1 MSDTFKQSFGKR
13 PLRLR
18 WLLKMAWRD
27 SRRNRGRLA
36 LFISSIVLGIAA
48 LVAIN
53 SFSDN
58 LRTDIDKQAKSLI
71 GADLVIAANKEIEED
86 QQQLL
91 DSIAIGGDR
100 SDEVRFVSMVQF
112 KASGGT
118 RLVQVRALE
127 RGGFPYYG
135 SIETEPQSASSTF
148 RQEGRQAL
156 VDHTLLL
163 QYNSKPGD
171 SIQIGNQT
179 FEIAGALHKIPGQSA
194 MTATIAPA
202 VYIPRRYLNETGLL
216 QKGSRIS
223 YYHYYKLAENTDPDK
238 LVKKLEKRLDE
249 AGFGYDT
256 IESRKEST
264 GKSYEDLARFLALV
278 GFVALLLGCVGVAS
292 AVHVYIREKLATIG
306 VLRCLGVSGKQ
317 AFLIYLFQVMAM
329 GLIGSIVG
337 AILGSLIQLYLPELF
352 KSFLPVDVTVAVSWS
367 AILQGI
373 AIGIVVAVLFALLPL
388 LSIRNISPLITL
400 RAGIEHVSKQPDK
413 LRWGVYFLILA
424 FIFIFSYFQL
434 GTWLQALSFTGGVL
448 IAFVVLALIA
458 RLMMWLVKRFFPV
471 HWGYVWRQSLANLY
485 RPNNQTLLLTVSIG
499 LGTALIATLF
509 LMQRILLSEVAF
521 AASENQPNMVLFD
534 IQSAQKDEVANLARE
549 KGLPILQMVPVVT
562 MRLDEING
570 LTGADVR
577 ADTTLGI
584 SERAFTREFR
594 VTYRDTL
601 ISSEKT
607 VEGTWQGEVNDMTAA
622 IPISV
627 EERYAERLKA
637 GLGDTLIF
645 NVQGA
650 LIPTVVTHL
659 REIEWN
665 RVQTN
670 FLILFPKGILEEAPQ
685 FHVLMTRTE
694 TDEQAARFQQTLV
707 GKFPNVSAIDLG
719 LILETLDDIL
729 GKIYFVIR
737 FMALFSICTGLLVL
751 IGSINNSKYQR
762 VQESVLLRTLGAS
775 RKQILGIN
783 AFEYL
788 LLGALAA
795 GTGIIL
801 SVAASWALAVFSFEV
816 AFVPDLTPLLPVFA
830 GITALTVFVGML
842 NSRGILNRPPLEVLR
857 REAS

>member
-1 MSDTFKQSFGKR
+1 
-13 PLRLR
+13 
-18 WLLKMAWRD
+18 MASRD

-36 LFISSIVLGIAA
+36 LFVSSIILGIAA

-53 SFSDN
+53 SFADN

-71 GADLVIAANKEIEED
+71 GADLVIAAHKEIEDE

-91 DSIAIGGDR
+91 DSIAVGGDR
-100 SDEVRFVSMVQF
+100 SDEVRLVSMVQF
-112 KASGGT
+112 KSSGGT

-127 RGGFPYYG
+127 KGGFPYYG
-135 SIETEPQSASSTF
+135 AIEAEPQRASSTF
-148 RQEGRQAL
+148 REDGRKAL
-156 VDHTLLL
+156 VDQTLLL
-163 QYNSKPGD
+163 QYNAKPGD
-171 SIQIGNQT
+171 SIQVGKQT
-179 FEIAGALHKIPGQSA
+179 FVIAGALHKIPGQTA

-202 VYIPRRYLNETGLL
+202 VYIPRRYLDETGLL
-216 QKGSRIS
+216 QKGSRVS
-223 YYHYYKLAENTDPDK
+223 YYHYYKLPAKTDPDK

-264 GKSYEDLARFLALV
+264 GKSYEELARFLALV

-329 GLIGSIVG
+329 GFIGSIAG
-337 AILGSLIQLYLPELF
+337 AVLGSLIQLYLPELF
-352 KSFLPVDVTVAVSWS
+352 KSFLPVEVTVAVSWA

-373 AIGIVVAVLFALLPL
+373 AIGVVVAVLFALLPL

-400 RAGIEHVSKQPDK
+400 RAGIEHVSKRPDK

-424 FIFIFSYFQL
+424 FIFLFSYFQL
-434 GTWLQALSFTGGVL
+434 GTWLQALAFTGGVL
-448 IAFVVLALIA
+448 VAFVVLALIA
-458 RLMMWLVKRFFPV
+458 RGMMWLVKRFFPV
-471 HWGYVWRQSLANLY
+471 SWGYVWRQSLANLY

-509 LMQRILLSEVAF
+509 LMQRLLLSEVAF

-534 IQSAQKDEVANLARE
+534 IQTAQKDAVAKLT
-549 KGLPILQMVPVVT
+549 KDQGLPLLQQVPVVT
-562 MRLDEING
+562 MRLEELNG

-577 ADTTLGI
+577 ADTTLEI
-584 SERAFTREFR
+584 SKWAFTREFR
-594 VTYRDTL
+594 VTYRDSL

-607 VEGTWQGEVNDMTAA
+607 VEGEWLGEVKDPNKLV
-622 IPISV
+622 PISV
-627 EERYAERLKA
+627 EARYAERLKA
-637 GLGDTLIF
+637 GLGDTLVF

-650 LIPTVVTHL
+650 LIPTVITHL
-659 REIEWN
+659 REVEWN

-670 FLILFPKGILEEAPQ
+670 FLILFPKGVLEEAPQ
-685 FHVLMTRTE
+685 FHVLMTRTQ

-707 GKFPNVSAIDLG
+707 QQFPNVSAIDLG

-729 GKIYFVIR
+729 GKISFVIR
-737 FMALFSICTGLLVL
+737 FMALFSISTGLLVL

-775 RKQILGIN
+775 RRQILGIN

-801 SVAASWALAVFSFEV
+801 AVAASWALALYSFEV
-816 AFVPDLTPLLPVFA
+816 AFVPDLSPLPPVFA
-830 GITALTVFVGML
+830 GITALTVFIGML
-842 NSRGILNRPPLEVLR
+842 NSRSILNRPPLEVLR
-857 REAS
+857 RETA

>member
-1 MSDTFKQSFGKR
+1 
-13 PLRLR
+13 
-18 WLLKMAWRD
+18 MAWRD

>member
-1 MSDTFKQSFGKR
+1 MSDTIIHLPGKR

-53 SFSDN
+53 SFADN
-58 LRTDIDKQAKSLI
+58 LRADIDRQAKSLI
-71 GADLVIAANKEIEED
+71 GADLVIAANKEIEQD

-91 DSIAIGGDR
+91 DSIAVGGDR

-112 KASGGT
+112 KSTGGT

-135 SIETEPQSASSTF
+135 AIETEPQSASRTF
-148 RQEGRQAL
+148 REEGRKAL
-156 VDHTLLL
+156 VDQTLLL
-163 QYNSKPGD
+163 QYNAKPGD
-171 SIQIGNQT
+171 SIQVGNQT
-179 FEIAGALHKIPGQSA
+179 FEIAGALHKIPGQTA
-194 MTATIAPA
+194 MTATVAPA
-202 VYIPRRYLNETGLL
+202 VYIPRHYLEETGLV
-216 QKGSRIS
+216 QKGSRVS
-223 YYHYYKLAENTDPDK
+223 YYHYYKLPETTDPDK
-238 LVKKLEKRLDE
+238 LVKRLEKRLDE

-317 AFLIYLFQVMAM
+317 AFLIYLFQVIVM
-329 GLIGSIVG
+329 GLIGSVVG

-352 KSFLPVDVTVAVSWS
+352 KTFLPVEVTVAVSWA
-367 AILQGI
+367 AIGQGI
-373 AIGIVVAVLFALLPL
+373 AIGVVVAVLFALLPL

-400 RAGIEHVSKQPDK
+400 RAGIEHVSKQKDK
-413 LRWGVYFLILA
+413 LRWGVYVLIVA
-424 FIFIFSYFQL
+424 FIFLFSYFQL
-434 GTWLQALSFTGGVL
+434 GTWLQALAFTGGVFVG
-448 IAFVVLALIA
+448 FVVLALIA
-458 RLMMWLVKRFFPV
+458 RLMMWAVKRFFPV

-534 IQSAQKDEVANLARE
+534 IQSAQKEEVANLVRQQ
-549 KGLPILQMVPVVT
+549 GLPILQSVPVVT
-562 MRLDEING
+562 MRLEEING

-594 VTYRDTL
+594 VTYRDSL

-607 VEGTWQGEVNDMTAA
+607 VEGTWQGEVTNQSAA
-622 IPISV
+622 IPISI
-627 EERYAERLKA
+627 EEGYAERLKA

-650 LIPTVVTHL
+650 LIPTVITHL
-659 REIEWN
+659 REVEWN

-670 FLILFPKGILEEAPQ
+670 FLLLFPKGVLEEAPQ
-685 FHVLMTRTE
+685 FHVLMTRTD
-694 TDEQAARFQQTLV
+694 TDEQAAVFQQTLV
-707 GKFPNVSAIDLG
+707 RQFPNVSAIDLG

-729 GKIYFVIR
+729 GKISFVIR
-737 FMALFSICTGLLVL
+737 FMALFSISTGLLVL

-816 AFVPDLTPLLPVFA
+816 AFVPDLSPLLPVFI
-830 GITALTVFVGML
+830 GITALTVFIGML

-857 REAS
+857 REAA

>member
-1 MSDTFKQSFGKR
+1 MG
-13 PLRLR
+13 
-18 WLLKMAWRD
+18 WRD

-53 SFSDN
+53 SFADN
-58 LRTDIDKQAKSLI
+58 LRADIDSQAKSLI
-71 GADLVIAANKEIEED
+71 GADLVVASNKEIEEN

-135 SIETEPQSASSTF
+135 AIETEPKVASRTF
-148 RQEGRQAL
+148 REGGRKAL
-156 VDHTLLL
+156 VDQTLLL

-171 SIQIGNQT
+171 SIQVGNQT
-179 FEIAGALHKIPGQSA
+179 FVIAGALHKIPGQSA

-202 VYIPRRYLNETGLL
+202 VYIPRQYLKETGLV
-216 QKGSRIS
+216 QKGSRVS

-238 LVKKLEKRLDE
+238 LVKKLEKRFDE

-329 GLIGSIVG
+329 GLIGSVVG
-337 AILGSLIQLYLPELF
+337 AVLGSLIQLYLPELF
-352 KSFLPVDVTVAVSWS
+352 KAFLPVEVTVAVSWA

-373 AIGIVVAVLFALLPL
+373 AIGVVVAVLFALLPL
-388 LSIRNISPLITL
+388 LSIRKISPLITL

-413 LRWGVYFLILA
+413 LRWVVYFLIIA
-424 FIFIFSYFQL
+424 FIFLFSYFQL

-448 IAFVVLALIA
+448 VAFVVLALIA

-471 HWGYVWRQSLANLY
+471 NWGYVWRQSLANLY

-534 IQSAQKDEVANLARE
+534 IQNSQKEEVAQLTKE
-549 KGLPILQMVPVVT
+549 QGLPILQMVPVVT
-562 MRLDEING
+562 MRLEEVNG

-577 ADTTLGI
+577 ADTTLEI

-594 VTYRDTL
+594 VTYRDSL
-601 ISSEKT
+601 INSEKS
-607 VEGTWQGEVNDMTAA
+607 VEGTWKGTVTDPDRP

-627 EERYAERLKA
+627 EGRYAERLKA
-637 GLGDTLIF
+637 GLGDTLVF
-645 NVQGA
+645 NVHGA
-650 LIPTVVTHL
+650 LVPTIITHL

-670 FLILFPKGILEEAPQ
+670 FLIVFPKGVLEEAPQ
-685 FHVLMTRTE
+685 FHVLMTRTQ
-694 TDEQAARFQQTLV
+694 TDDEAAQFQQTLV
-707 GKFPNVSAIDLG
+707 RQFPNVSAIDLG

-729 GKIYFVIR
+729 GKISFVIR
-737 FMALFSICTGLLVL
+737 FMALFSISTGLLVL

-775 RKQILGIN
+775 RKQILSIN

-801 SVAASWALAVFSFEV
+801 SLGASWALAVFSFEV
-816 AFVPDLTPLLPVFA
+816 AFVPDLSPLLPVFA
-830 GITALTVFVGML
+830 GITTLTVFIGML

-857 REAS
+857 REAA

>member
-1 MSDTFKQSFGKR
+1 
-13 PLRLR
+13 
-18 WLLKMAWRD
+18 MAWRD

-71 GADLVIAANKEIEED
+71 GADLVIASNKEIEPEM
-86 QQQLL
+86 QQLL
-91 DSIAIGGDR
+91 DSIGVGGDR
-100 SDEVRFVSMVQF
+100 SDEVRFVSMVVF
-112 KASGGT
+112 EASGGT

-135 SIETEPQSASSTF
+135 AIETEPASASKSF
-148 RQEGRQAL
+148 REDGRQAL
-156 VDHTLLL
+156 VDQTLLL
-163 QYNSKPGD
+163 QYNTKPGD
-171 SIQIGNQT
+171 SIKIGNQT

-202 VYIPRRYLNETGLL
+202 VYIPRRYLDETGLL
-216 QKGSRIS
+216 QRGSRIS
-223 YYHYYKLAENTDPDK
+223 YYHYYKLPESTDADK
-238 LVKKLEKRLDE
+238 LVKKLEPRLEE

-264 GKSYEDLARFLALV
+264 GKAYEDLARFLALV

-306 VLRCLGVSGKQ
+306 VLRCLGVSGRQ
-317 AFLIYLFQVMAM
+317 AFLIYLFQVIAM
-329 GLIGSIVG
+329 GLIGSVVG
-337 AILGSLIQLYLPELF
+337 AVLGSLIQLYLPQLF
-352 KSFLPVDVTVAVSWS
+352 QSFLPVEVTVAVSWS
-367 AILQGI
+367 AIGQGI
-373 AIGIVVAVLFALLPL
+373 AIGVIISVLFALLPL
-388 LSIRNISPLITL
+388 LSVRNVSPLITL
-400 RAGIEHVSKQPDK
+400 RAGIEHVSSGPDK
-413 LRWGVYFLILA
+413 VRWGVYFLIVA

-434 GTWLQALSFTGGVL
+434 GTWLQALSFTAGV
-448 IAFVVLALIA
+448 FVSFLVLALIA

-471 HWGYVWRQSLANLY
+471 SWGYVWRQSLANLY

-521 AASENQPNMVLFD
+521 AGSENQPNLVLFD
-534 IQSAQKDEVANLARE
+534 IQNAQKEDVAQLARQQ
-549 KGLPILQMVPVVT
+549 GLPVLQYVPVVT
-562 MRLDEING
+562 MRLEEMNG
-570 LTGADVR
+570 LTAADVR
-577 ADTTLGI
+577 KDTTLEI
-584 SERAFTREFR
+584 PDWAFTREYR
-594 VTYRDTL
+594 VTYRDSL
-601 ISSEKT
+601 INSET
-607 VEGTWQGEVNDMTAA
+607 SVAGEWQGQVSDPNAP

-627 EERYAERLKA
+627 EDRYAERLKVE
-637 GLGDTLIF
+637 LGDTMIF

-650 LIPTVVTHL
+650 LVPTVVANL
-659 REIEWN
+659 REVEWN
-665 RVQTN
+665 RVQSN
-670 FLILFPKGILEEAPQ
+670 FLVVFPKGVLEEAPQ
-685 FHVLMTRTE
+685 FHVLMTRTQS
-694 TDEQAARFQQTLV
+694 DEQSASFQQTLV
-707 GKFPNVSAIDLG
+707 RQFPNVSAIDLG

-729 GKIYFVIR
+729 GKISFVIR
-737 FMALFSICTGLLVL
+737 FMALFSISTGLLVL

-775 RKQILGIN
+775 RKQILSIN

-795 GTGIIL
+795 GTGVIL
-801 SVAASWALAVFSFEV
+801 AVGASWALAVFSFEV
-816 AFVPDLTPLLPVFA
+816 AFVPDLTPLLPVFLA
-830 GITALTVFVGML
+830 ITGLTMLIGML

-857 REAS
+857 REAA

>member
-1 MSDTFKQSFGKR
+1 MSDVLIRPTTKR
-13 PLRLR
+13 SLNLP

-58 LRTDIDKQAKSLI
+58 LRTDIDNQAKSLI
-71 GADLVIAANKEIEED
+71 GADLVIAANKEID
-86 QQQLL
+86 PKMQALL
-91 DSIAIGGDR
+91 DSIGTGGDR
-100 SDEVRFVSMVQF
+100 SDEVRFVSMVLF
-112 KASGGT
+112 KATQGT

-127 RGGFPYYG
+127 DGGFPYYG
-135 SIETEPQSASSTF
+135 AIETEPASASKTF
-148 RQEGRQAL
+148 RKEGRQAL

-163 QYNSKPGD
+163 QYNTKPGD
-171 SIQIGNQT
+171 SIKIGNQT

-202 VYIPRRYLNETGLL
+202 VYIPRRYLDETGLL
-216 QKGSRIS
+216 QRGSRIS
-223 YYHYYKLAENTDPDK
+223 FYHYYKLPQNTDPDK
-238 LVKKLEKRLDE
+238 LVKKLEPRLEE

-292 AVHVYIREKLATIG
+292 AVHIYIREKLPTIG
-306 VLRCLGVSGKQ
+306 VLRCLGMSGKQ
-317 AFLIYLFQVMAM
+317 AFLVYLFQVMAM

-352 KSFLPVDVTVAVSWS
+352 KSFLPVEVTVAVSWS
-367 AILQGI
+367 AIMQGI
-373 AIGIVVAVLFALLPL
+373 AIGLVVAVLFALLPL

-400 RAGIEHVSKQPDK
+400 RAGIEHVASGRDK

-424 FIFIFSYFQL
+424 FILIFSYFQL
-434 GTWLQALSFTGGVL
+434 GTWLRALAFTGGVL
-448 IAFVVLALIA
+448 VAFVILALIA
-458 RLMMWLVKRFFPV
+458 RLMMWIVKKFFPV
-471 HWGYVWRQSLANLY
+471 RWGYVWRQSLANLY

-521 AASENQPNMVLFD
+521 AGSENQPNLVLFD
-534 IQSAQKDEVANLARE
+534 IQSSQKEAVTDFTKAQ
-549 KGLPILQMVPVVT
+549 GLPILQSVPVVT
-562 MRLDEING
+562 MRLEEING
-570 LTGADVR
+570 LTAADVR
-577 ADTTLGI
+577 KDTTLGI
-584 SERAFTREFR
+584 PDWTFTREYR
-594 VTYRDTL
+594 VTYRDSL
-601 ISSEKT
+601 IDTEKS
-607 VEGTWQGEVNDMTAA
+607 VAGEWQGVVTDTNKPV
-622 IPISV
+622 PISI
-627 EERYAERLKA
+627 EEKYAERLKVEV
-637 GLGDTLIF
+637 GDTLIF

-650 LIPTVVTHL
+650 MVPTVVANL
-659 REIEWN
+659 REVEWN

-670 FLILFPKGILEEAPQ
+670 FLVLFPKGILEEAPQ
-685 FHVLMTRTE
+685 FHVLMTRTD
-694 TDEQAARFQQTLV
+694 TDQQAAKFQQTLV
-707 GKFPNVSAIDLG
+707 HQFPNVSAIDLG

-729 GKIYFVIR
+729 GKISFVIR
-737 FMALFSICTGLLVL
+737 FMALFSISTGLLVL

-775 RKQILGIN
+775 RRQILGIN

-795 GTGIIL
+795 GTGVIL
-801 SVAASWALAVFSFEV
+801 AVGASWALAVFSFEV
-816 AFVPDLTPLLPVFA
+816 AFVPDLTPLLPVFL
-830 GITALTVFVGML
+830 GITVLTVFIGML
-842 NSRGILNRPPLEVLR
+842 NSRSILNRPPLEVLR
-857 REAS
+857 RES

>member
-1 MSDTFKQSFGKR
+1 
-13 PLRLR
+13 
-18 WLLKMAWRD
+18 MAWRD

-91 DSIAIGGDR
+91 DSIAIGGER
-100 SDEVRFVSMVQF
+100 SDEVRFVSMVLF
-112 KASGGT
+112 KSSGGT

-127 RGGFPYYG
+127 QGGFPYYG
-135 SIETEPQSASSTF
+135 AIETEPVNASTTF
-148 RQEGRQAL
+148 REEGRKAL
-156 VDHTLLL
+156 VDQTLLL

-171 SIQIGNQT
+171 SIRVGNQT

-202 VYIPRRYLNETGLL
+202 VYIPKQYLAETGLV
-216 QKGSRIS
+216 QKGSRVS
-223 YYHYYKLAENTDPDK
+223 YYHYYRLADNTDADK
-238 LVKKLEKRLDE
+238 LVAKLEKRLDE

-306 VLRCLGVSGKQ
+306 VLRCLGVSGSQ
-317 AFLIYLFQVMAM
+317 AFLIYLFQVLAM
-329 GLIGSIVG
+329 GLIGSVLG

-352 KSFLPVDVTVAVSWS
+352 KSFLPVEVTLAVSWS

-373 AIGIVVAVLFALLPL
+373 AIGVVVAVLFALLPL

-400 RAGIEHVSKQPDK
+400 RAGIEHVSKKPDK
-413 LRWGVYFLILA
+413 LRWGVYFLIIA
-424 FIFIFSYFQL
+424 FIFMFSYFQL
-434 GTWLQALSFTGGVL
+434 GTWLRALGFTGGVL
-448 IAFVVLALIA
+448 IGFVVLALIA

-471 HWGYVWRQSLANLY
+471 SWGYVWRQSLANLY

-534 IQSAQKDEVANLARE
+534 IQNAQRDEVAALTRQE
-549 KGLPILQMVPVVT
+549 GLPVLQLVPVVT
-562 MRLDEING
+562 MRLEEING
-570 LTGADVR
+570 FTAADVR

-594 VTYRDTL
+594 VTYRDSL

-607 VEGTWQGEVNDMTAA
+607 NAGEWQGEVTDQNAP

-627 EERYAERLKA
+627 EEGYAERLKA
-637 GLGDTLIF
+637 ELGDTLLF

-650 LIPTVVTHL
+650 RLPTVITHL
-659 REIEWN
+659 REVEWN

-670 FLILFPKGILEEAPQ
+670 FLIVFPKGVLEEAPQ
-685 FHVLMTRTE
+685 FHVLMTRTK
-694 TDEQAARFQQTLV
+694 TDEQAALFQQTLV
-707 GKFPNVSAIDLG
+707 RQFPNVSAIDLG

-729 GKIYFVIR
+729 GKISFVIR
-737 FMALFSICTGLLVL
+737 FMAFFSISTGLLVL

-775 RKQILGIN
+775 RKQILSIN

-801 SVAASWALAVFSFEV
+801 SVVASWALAVFSFEV
-816 AFVPDLTPLLPVFA
+816 AFVPDLSPLPPVFI
-830 GITALTVFVGML
+830 GITVLTVFIGML

-857 REAS
+857 REAA